1 MDKFSGKE
9 LIILNEIINGASNAE
24 ISNKL
29 NISTSTVKVY
39 VKQIFQ
45 KLNVNNRIEAEVKA
59 VYLFLS
65 LKNNSL
71 QK

>member
-45 KLNVNNRIEAEVKA
+45 KLNVNNRIEAAVKV

-65 LKNNSL
+65 LKNTSL